1 MASDDSADEVE
12 QFHKKKLL
20 GDAAESSGDELD
32 DDKARQKMTHE
43 MVQYYM
49 DEERR
54 ERTERMMED
63 DDESDEDEAPELG
76 SYGNKKKDLYNT
88 NKTGGL
94 TSAERERMEAD
105 TLKEALLKQKTI
117 ETLMDND
124 SFLDPELEAMD
135 SDESTEKETAKA
147 TETVSAIDQ
156 THAEYIKI
164 YNQLLETD
172 LPKTKQQLK
181 SLASRLPD
189 ILVEFLDLKRSIIL
203 DYMLSLVMYL
213 NLRLDTKENLQFH
226 PVSSRIQEYSEIF
239 SSFTEEGEDLCLL
252 NTMLEEFAAASDEL
266 DESPSEPKPSK
277 NAQTTQN
284 TDEDY
289 EYYLQQLRKKREK
302 AEKLKSAA
310 TKELASSQL
319 QEDPDEGKRK
329 ITREMEK
336 SKGHMLS
343 KKKKM
348 DRNPRVKL
356 REKFRKKKIARKGQ
370 VREVRKPTRRYD
382 GEYSGIRTGVT
393 TSRKIH

>member
-1 MASDDSADEVE
+1 M
-12 QFHKKKLL
+12 
-20 GDAAESSGDELD
+20 G
-32 DDKARQKMTHE
+32 
-43 MVQYYM
+43 
-49 DEERR
+49 
-54 ERTERMMED
+54 
-63 DDESDEDEAPELG
+63 
-76 SYGNKKKDLYNT
+76 KKKDLYST

-94 TSAERERMEAD
+94 TSAVRERMEAD

-135 SDESTEKETAKA
+135 SDESTEKETAEPEP

-156 THAEYIKI
+156 THIEYIKI
-164 YNQLLETD
+164 YNQLLKTD

-226 PVSSRIQEYSEIF
+226 PVSSRIQEYAEIF
-239 SSFTEEGEDLCLL
+239 ASFTEEGEDLCLL
-252 NTMLEEFAAASDEL
+252 NTMLKEFAAASDEL

-289 EYYLQQLRKKREK
+289 
-302 AEKLKSAA
+302 
-310 TKELASSQL
+310 
-319 QEDPDEGKRK
+319 
-329 ITREMEK
+329 
-336 SKGHMLS
+336 
-343 KKKKM
+343 
-348 DRNPRVKL
+348 
-356 REKFRKKKIARKGQ
+356 
-370 VREVRKPTRRYD
+370 
-382 GEYSGIRTGVT
+382 
-393 TSRKIH
+393 